1 MEWIDLYLKLK
12 KKLNSIN
19 ISYRESSM
27 IELVNTLE
35 MAIED
40 NSKNI
45 YVTDGWEDIEIKV
58 SDVLG
63 ISI

>member
-19 ISYRESSM
+19 VSYRESSM
-27 IELVNTLE
+27 RELVNTLE

-40 NSKNI
+40 NSKYI

-58 SDVLG
+58 SEVLG
-63 ISI
+63 II